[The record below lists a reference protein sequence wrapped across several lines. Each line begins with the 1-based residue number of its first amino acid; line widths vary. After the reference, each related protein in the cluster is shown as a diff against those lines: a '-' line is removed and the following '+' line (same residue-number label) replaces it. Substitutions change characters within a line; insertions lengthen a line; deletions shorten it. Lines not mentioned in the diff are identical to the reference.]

1 MRKQVL
7 FILSLFLAINLHA
20 ENKFVI
26 EGRVANV
33 PDGLIVELL
42 RNEDNVGMLVASDTL
57 RNGKFRFEEETSGNG
72 TDWMFLED
80 APCHFALSAW
90 LDFCAAKE
98 LLPFDAYQKICFG
111 NAERLFFQP
120 R

>member
-26 EGRVANV
+26 EGSVANV

-57 RNGKFRFEEETSGNG
+57 RNGKFRFEEETSGKLDVPDGKDGKLLQHDFVSLG
-72 TDWMFLED
+72 T
-80 APCHFALSAW
+80 SG
-90 LDFCAAKE
+90 K
-98 LLPFDAYQKICFG
+98 FDKNLCRQSSCVYM
-111 NAERLFFQP
+111 ER
-120 R
+120 

>member
-33 PDGLIVELL
+33 PDGLSL
-42 RNEDNVGMLVASDTL
+42 N
-57 RNGKFRFEEETSGNG
+57 
-72 TDWMFLED
+72 
-80 APCHFALSAW
+80 
-90 LDFCAAKE
+90 FCVMKTM
-98 LLPFDAYQKICFG
+98 
-111 NAERLFFQP
+111 
-120 R
+120 